1 MPTKY
6 DTLLLIYLFKTKLS
20 NFFFFKENYD
30 TRQKKKKKK
39 KKKPHCLRK
48 ACVMTLVYIIRATF

>member
-1 MPTKY
+1 MPIKY
-6 DTLLLIYLFKTKLS
+6 DTLQLIHLFKTKLCKK
-20 NFFFFKENYD
+20 FFKRKIMTLE
-30 TRQKKKKKK
+30 KKKK